1 MGDISSHWLHG
12 RRAPNTCVEARS
24 RPPHGVDRPG
34 YGPRAFGSRS
44 WVGDM
49 ETWQRLGRLMADLAV
64 EGVDKRRCRRLN
76 KTPLK
81 EDG

>member
-1 MGDISSHWLHG
+1 
-12 RRAPNTCVEARS
+12 
-24 RPPHGVDRPG
+24 
-34 YGPRAFGSRS
+34 
-44 WVGDM
+44 M